1 MPPLSELTAPANTA
15 ARNVGLLVL
24 RGYLI
29 VAAILV
35 AVKIGQT
42 LIGHA

>member
-1 MPPLSELTAPANTA
+1 M
-15 ARNVGLLVL
+15 ARNIGLLVL

-35 AVKIGQT
+35 GVRFGQV
-42 LIGHA
+42 LLGK